1 MSTPEIAALLRA
13 IADVIESSSPSDV
26 ASVTAALTDSGERAS
41 KNRSTSK
48 GSDRPS
54 LSSISEAL
62 LTFTDRD
69 VASRFL
75 AEYSLT
81 KKELTALARDN
92 NVHVVKEDNM
102 EKIESRIIEALV
114 GSRLN
119 SRAIRGEAAT
129 GK

>member
-1 MSTPEIAALLRA
+1 M
-13 IADVIESSSPSDV
+13 
-26 ASVTAALTDSGERAS
+26 TAALTDNGER
-41 KNRSTSK
+41 TSK
-48 GSDRPS
+48 ARPSAKRSDPPS
-54 LSSISEAL
+54 LSSLTKAL

-69 VASRFL
+69 AASRFL
-75 AEYSLT
+75 AEHSLT
-81 KKELTALARDN
+81 KKDLTALARDN
-92 NVHVVKEDNM
+92 NVHVTKEDNM

>member
-13 IADVIESSSPSDV
+13 IADVIESSNPPDV
-26 ASVTAALTDSGERAS
+26 ASVTAALTDSGERGS
-41 KNRSTSK
+41 KSRPPAKRS
-48 GSDRPS
+48 DPPP
-54 LSSISEAL
+54 LASISEAL
-62 LTFTDRD
+62 LSFADRD

-75 AEYSLT
+75 AEHSLT
-81 KKELTALARDN
+81 KKDLTALARDN
-92 NVHVVKEDNM
+92 NVHVTKEDNM